1 MDVADL
7 NGAGLLRMAG
17 EISNP
22 AGVRR
27 RPCQPAVAF
36 GERGNRARLGLSRDF
51 QKPFQG
57 GPLPPASRPPHA
69 RFTLTGHAGSVRTQ
83 GVSPSLIGNSP
94 PCCYTLRAMDKPR
107 VLIVDDEQA
116 ARTGLSEIVTAW
128 GFETRAA
135 GDGQE
140 ALEIANDFYP
150 QAVITDVFMPRLDG
164 FGLLAKLREEHRETA
179 VILLTGQGTI
189 EDAVRAVKEEGA
201 FYYFEKPI
209 NTKQLNVVLQRAIE
223 QASTQQENVRLRRQ
237 LGEYGVFGKMVG
249 NSHAMRQVYT
259 MIEQVA
265 SSSVSV
271 LITGESGT
279 GKEVVAQT
287 IHQLS
292 PRATRPFVPINCSAI
307 PESLMESELFGHE
320 RGAFTGAVSRR
331 DGCFELATGGTLFLD
346 EIAEMPV
353 MLQAKLLRVLEDRK
367 VRRLGGSKEIPVDVR
382 VLAATNKD
390 PLEAVRKGEFREDLL
405 YRLNVI
411 HVKLP
416 PLRERRDD
424 IPLLAQHMVKELS
437 ERHQRPARLIAHE
450 VLEIFA
456 RHPWPGNVR
465 ELRNVMEHAIIIC
478 DGQRIEKQ
486 HLSSQ
491 LFDGRSL
498 RAEETITLPVGIA
511 LDEAER
517 QLILKTLIKTNNNK
531 TRAAELLQISL
542 KTLHNKLKLYREE
555 GEE

>member
-1 MDVADL
+1 MEKA
-7 NGAGLLRMAG
+7 
-17 EISNP
+17 
-22 AGVRR
+22 
-27 RPCQPAVAF
+27 
-36 GERGNRARLGLSRDF
+36 
-51 QKPFQG
+51 
-57 GPLPPASRPPHA
+57 
-69 RFTLTGHAGSVRTQ
+69 
-83 GVSPSLIGNSP
+83 
-94 PCCYTLRAMDKPR
+94 R

-116 ARTGLSEIVTAW
+116 ARIGLSEIVSAW
-128 GFETRAA
+128 GYETRSAS
-135 GDGQE
+135 DGQE
-140 ALEIANDFYP
+140 AADIAGDFHP

-164 FGLLAKLREEHRETA
+164 FGLLAKLREEHPETA

-209 NTKQLNVVLQRAIE
+209 NTKQLNLVLQRAIE
-223 QASTQQENVRLRRQ
+223 QFSTQQENVRLRRQ
-237 LGEYGVFGKMVG
+237 LSELGAFGKLVG
-249 NSHAMRQVYT
+249 NSHVMRQVYT

-320 RGAFTGAVSRR
+320 RGAFTGAVARR
-331 DGCFELATGGTLFLD
+331 DGCFELASNGTLFLD

-367 VRRLGGSKEIPVDVR
+367 VRRLGGSKETTIDVR

-411 HVKLP
+411 HIKLP
-416 PLRERRDD
+416 SLRERRDD
-424 IPLLAQHMVKELS
+424 LPLLAEHLTYELS
-437 ERHQRPARLIAHE
+437 RRHERPARVVSND
-450 VLEIFA
+450 VLELFA

-465 ELRNVMEHAIIIC
+465 ELRNVLEHAVIVC
-478 DGQRIEKQ
+478 DKQQIEKQ
-486 HLSSQ
+486 HLPSLFSESTQ
-491 LFDGRSL
+491 LKVED
-498 RAEETITLPVGIA
+498 TITLPVGIA
-511 LDEAER
+511 LEEAER
-517 QLILKTLIKTNNNK
+517 QLILKTLIKTKNNK
-531 TRAAELLQISL
+531 TRAAELLHVSL
-542 KTLHNKLKLYREE
+542 KTLHNKLKIYREE
-555 GEE
+555 TEEL